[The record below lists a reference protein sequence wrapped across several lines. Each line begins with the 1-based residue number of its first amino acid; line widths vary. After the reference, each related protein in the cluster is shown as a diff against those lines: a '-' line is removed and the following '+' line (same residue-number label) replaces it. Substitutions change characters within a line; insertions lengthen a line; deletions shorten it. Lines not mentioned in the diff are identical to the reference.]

1 MSQKK
6 KMINQLGEIWKLA
19 EGHCVSKT
27 FQPCGATAM
36 ESSGISIAEHIWPV
50 HCGPPTSQ

>member
-27 FQPCGATAM
+27 FQPL
-36 ESSGISIAEHIWPV
+36 ESSGISIAEHIWLV
-50 HCGPPTSQ
+50 CYGPLTLQ